1 MKRKELNVS
10 KINELVEKGIMDYFY
25 LTCLDRV
32 VPKEVNVKELAE
44 KIGYSKTWVY
54 KLLNLEVKNWEALVL
69 ISVIYNKQ
77 DVVDVNLQASNFEGK
92 LSTEE
97 LYNARM
103 LYFDYNDTKNRHLEH
118 YINILR
124 KLKES
129 IDKLDWLLD
138 AIDFENYYPIE
149 YKIENSEVNFKL
161 KEELSEDDKN
171 IKVATK
177 ELKSDTE
184 WIKAD
189 YEEEY
194 MKLTTRF
201 IAELNKKLRRR

>member
-1 MKRKELNVS
+1 MKRKELSTS

-161 KEELSEDDKN
+161 KEELSKDDKN

-194 MKLTTRF
+194 MKLTARF

>member
-10 KINELVEKGIMDYFY
+10 KIDELVKKGIMDYFY

-69 ISVIYNKQ
+69 ISVVYNKQ

-161 KEELSEDDKN
+161 KEELSEDDKS
-171 IKVATK
+171 IKAVTK

-201 IAELNKKLRRR
+201 IVELNKKLRRR

>member
-10 KINELVEKGIMDYFY
+10 KIDELVKKGVMDYFY

-32 VPKEVNVKELAE
+32 VPKEVNVRELAE

-69 ISVIYNKQ
+69 ISVVYNKQ

-138 AIDFENYYPIE
+138 AIDFENYYPWNCE
-149 YKIENSEVNFKL
+149 FEDGEALLKL
-161 KEELSEDDKN
+161 KEELSDEDKN

-177 ELKSDTE
+177 ELKSNTE
-184 WIKAD
+184 WIKAN
-189 YEEEY
+189 YEDEY
-194 MKLTTRF
+194 MKLTSRF